1 MPLQFDM
8 TKQELFKQADY
19 TFQRG
24 NRELAK
30 KYLTE
35 YLAAHP
41 NDEAAWMLMARIEEK
56 KEGIIQC
63 YERVIKLNPN
73 NNEAKLGLVRIR
85 SKANPTLPKQGD
97 FQSNI
102 WQPAPAANKNKIR
115 IGLSILAALALF
127 ASTSLVVARNNPN
140 SKMAQTLAINTPD
153 LYVGAVLADDI
164 APETRA
170 QIGESYPQYSQ
181 LMDVLITYAVENA
194 NNGMEGAPERPGAE
208 IITSENAGIEAKSA
222 FEKTLFQ
229 PGALN
234 SVSITEQQVTSWLAM
249 GMSGTPD
256 LPLSD
261 VQVYLRNGKVQIWGM
276 VTGTEEST
284 SALIVGTVSIDDN
297 KQPYFTIE
305 SLQIGQQVV
314 PNLLLTQVENWVN
327 QSIQDAI
334 EKNIPGLELM
344 NINVTSGMISI
355 SGMR

>member
-1 MPLQFDM
+1 M

-24 NRELAK
+24 NRDLAK

-35 YLAAHP
+35 YLTAHP
-41 NDEAAWMLMARIEEK
+41 NDEAAWMLMARIVEKQEEV
-56 KEGIIQC
+56 IQC
-63 YERVIKLNPN
+63 YERAIKLNPN
-73 NNEAKLGLVRIR
+73 NNEAKIGLVRVR
-85 SKANPTLPKQGD
+85 SKVNPTLPKHSD
-97 FQSNI
+97 LHLNI
-102 WQPAPAANKNKIR
+102 WQAAPTSSKNKIR
-115 IGLSILAALALF
+115 IALSILAVFVLF

-140 SKMAQTLAINTPD
+140 SKMAQALAISTPD
-153 LYVGAVLADDI
+153 LYGSAILADDI
-164 APETRA
+164 APKTRA

-181 LMDVLITYAVENA
+181 LLDVLITYAVENA

-208 IITSENAGIEAKSA
+208 IMVSEKAGTEAKSLV
-222 FEKTLFQ
+222 EKNFYQ

-249 GMSGTPD
+249 GMSKTPD

-261 VQVYLRNGKVQIWGM
+261 VQVYLRNSKVQIWGM
-276 VTGTEEST
+276 VNGTEEST
-284 SALIVGTVSIDDN
+284 SALIVGTVSIDND
-297 KQPYFTIE
+297 KQPIFKIE

-334 EKNIPGLELM
+334 EKNMPGLELM
-344 NINVTSGMISI
+344 NVNVTSGMITI

>member
-1 MPLQFDM
+1 VPLQFDM

-35 YLAAHP
+35 YLAASP

-63 YERVIKLNPN
+63 YERAIKLNPN
-73 NNEAKLGLVRIR
+73 NKEAKLGLVRIR
-85 SKANPTLPKQGD
+85 SKVNPTLPKQGN

-102 WQPAPAANKNKIR
+102 WHPAPASNKNNIR
-115 IGLSILAALALF
+115 IGLSILVVLVLF
-127 ASTSLVVARNNPN
+127 ATTSLVVARNNPE
-140 SKMAQTLAINTPD
+140 SKMAQALAISTPD
-153 LYVGAVLADDI
+153 LYGGAVLADDI
-164 APETRA
+164 APKTRA

-181 LMDVLITYAVENA
+181 LMDALISYAVENA

-208 IITSENAGIEAKSA
+208 IMVSENAGTEAKSA

-234 SVSITEQQVTSWLAM
+234 SVSITEQQITSWLAM
-249 GMSGTPD
+249 GMSKNPD

-276 VTGTEEST
+276 VNGTEEST
-284 SALIVGTVSIDDN
+284 SALIVGTVSIGNN
-297 KQPYFTIE
+297 KQPYFRIE

-314 PNLLLTQVENWVN
+314 PNLLLTQVENWAN

-334 EKNIPGLELM
+334 EKYIPGLELM
-344 NINVTSGMISI
+344 NVNVTNGMISI

>member
-41 NDEAAWMLMARIEEK
+41 KDEAAWMLMARIEEK

-63 YERVIKLNPN
+63 YERVLKINPN

-85 SKANPTLPKQGD
+85 SKANPTLPNLKGV
-97 FQSNI
+97 
-102 WQPAPAANKNKIR
+102 PAPNKNR
-115 IGLSILAALALF
+115 LRVGLLALAVVTLF
-127 ASTSLVVARNNPN
+127 ATTSLVIARNNPA
-140 SKMAQTLAINTPD
+140 SQMAQALALSTPD
-153 LYVGAVLADDI
+153 IYGAALAEDV
-164 APETRA
+164 APEIRA
-170 QIGESYPQYSQ
+170 QVSESYPQYAQ
-181 LMDVLITYAVENA
+181 LIDALIGFAIA
-194 NNGMEGAPERPGAE
+194 NTDNGMEGAPERPGAE
-208 IITSENAGIEAKSA
+208 IMVSEQAGMEAQSML
-222 FEKTLFQ
+222 EKTFIQ
-229 PGALN
+229 TESLN
-234 SVSITEQQVTSWLAM
+234 SVSITEQQVTSWLAIN
-249 GMSGTPD
+249 MSKNPN

-276 VTGTEEST
+276 VDGAEGST
-284 SALIVGTVSIDDN
+284 SALIVGTVSIDN
-297 KQPYFTIE
+297 SKQPSFKIE

-314 PNLLLTQVENWVN
+314 PNLLLAQVEKWVN
-327 QSIQDAI
+327 QSIKDAI
-334 EKNIPGLELM
+334 AKNAPGLELM
-344 NINVTSGMISI
+344 NVNVTNGMISI

>member
-1 MPLQFDM
+1 M

-24 NRELAK
+24 NRDLAK

-63 YERVIKLNPN
+63 YERALKLNPN
-73 NNEAKLGLVRIR
+73 NNEAKIGIVRVR
-85 SKANPTLPKQGD
+85 SKANPTLPKHSD
-97 FQSNI
+97 LHSNI
-102 WQPAPAANKNKIR
+102 WQTASTSNKNKIR
-115 IGLSILAALALF
+115 IALSILAVFALF
-127 ASTSLVVARNNPN
+127 ASTSLVIARNNPN
-140 SKMAQTLAINTPD
+140 SKMAQALAINTPD
-153 LYVGAVLADDI
+153 LYGSAILADDI
-164 APETRA
+164 APKTRA
-170 QIGESYPQYSQ
+170 QISESYPQYSQ
-181 LMDVLITYAVENA
+181 LLDALITYAVENA

-208 IITSENAGIEAKSA
+208 IMVSEKAGTEAKSLV
-222 FEKTLFQ
+222 EKNFYQ

-249 GMSGTPD
+249 GMNKNPD
-256 LPLSD
+256 LPLND
-261 VQVYLRNGKVQIWGM
+261 IQVYLRNGKIQIWGM
-276 VTGTEEST
+276 VNGTEEST
-284 SALIVGTVSIDDN
+284 SALIVGTVSIDNN
-297 KQPYFTIE
+297 KQPYFKIE

-327 QSIQDAI
+327 QSIRDAI

-344 NINVTSGMISI
+344 NVNVTSGMISI